1 MTADAARSGSAG
13 APGEPP
19 RLPTLRRSLLPLLLA
34 VLLPLVAAVS
44 GLVAYQWSEQREH
57 GLAELQHQARLLRLA
72 LDRELTLDI
81 AVLTALGAS
90 RDLERADWATV
101 HEVAKRAS
109 AVRPGSWI
117 IGMDD
122 TGQNTFNTAVSFGG
136 ALPNLRRSLA
146 KPGSVE
152 WRGRRLPLPAL
163 EIFTDPLR
171 TGQPAFSGLVY
182 GRSSNRAVVATN
194 VPVMRSGRATHV
206 LGLAYSPDVYVDLLR
221 AHAPGQEHLA
231 AIVDDRGLVV
241 ARNRAPEESVGLQ
254 APAPFDKGAGALPD
268 EGLGETV
275 SLEGVP
281 VHYAFSQSRV
291 NGWTVSVGIPTS
303 TLLAPAR
310 RALWASFAFVV
321 AMFLLGGAFALRLS
335 RRIAVPLTTLAARAN
350 SEANSFDDVPSSG
363 IEEVEVLKRAMVGAA
378 AAQEQRRRSE
388 AEREQAQ
395 RGLEQANAKLLE
407 EGRRKDEFL
416 AMLGHEL
423 RNPMAALRTAGQVL
437 ARTQEQDAL
446 KARMHGIVARQSAHL
461 ARMVDDLLD
470 VARVTHGKMMLRKV
484 DVQLDELARS
494 VAEDARPQV
503 ERKGLHFELRADD
516 PVRVVA
522 DETRIAQVLANV
534 LDNAI
539 KYTPAGGRITLNVAA
554 EGSQAVV
561 RVRDSGIGVPAE
573 LLPRL
578 FEAFAQDAQ
587 AIERSQGGL
596 GLGLAIA
603 RRIVELHGGSI
614 RMRSE
619 GAGLGT
625 EVEIRLPA
633 EHSGE

>member
-1 MTADAARSGSAG
+1 MTADAGRSGATA
-13 APGEPP
+13 APAEPR
-19 RLPTLRRSLLPLLLA
+19 RLPTLRQSLLPLLLA
-34 VLLPLVAAVS
+34 VLIPLVAAAS
-44 GLVAYQWSEQREH
+44 GLVAYQWAQQREH

-122 TGQNTFNTAVSFGG
+122 TGQNTFNTAVPFGA
-136 ALPNLRRSLA
+136 ALPNFRRSLA
-146 KPGSVE
+146 KPGSIE
-152 WRGRRLPLPAL
+152 WQGRRLPLPAL

-221 AHAPGQEHLA
+221 AHVPGQEHLA

-241 ARNRAPEESVGLQ
+241 ARNRSPEQSVGLQ
-254 APAPFDKGAGALPD
+254 APVPFDKGAGALPD

-275 SLEGVP
+275 SLDGVP

-291 NGWTVSVGIPTS
+291 NGWTVSVGIPTT
-303 TLLAPAR
+303 TLLAPGR
-310 RALWASFAFVV
+310 SALWASFAFVV
-321 AMFLLGGAFALRLS
+321 AMFLLAGAFALRLS
-335 RRIAVPLTTLAARAN
+335 RRIAVPLTTLAARATADN
-350 SEANSFDDVPSSG
+350 RFDDVPSSG
-363 IEEVEVLKRAMVGAA
+363 IAEVEVLKRAMVAAA

-423 RNPMAALRTAGQVL
+423 RNPLAALRTAAQVL
-437 ARTQEQDAL
+437 ARTREPDAL
-446 KARMHGIVARQSAHL
+446 KARMHGIVGRQTAHL

-470 VARVTHGKMMLRKV
+470 VARVTHGKMMLRKIHV
-484 DVQLDELARS
+484 ELDELARS
-494 VAEDARPQV
+494 VAEDARPRL
-503 ERKGLHFELRADD
+503 ERKDLHFELRADGAV
-516 PVRVVA
+516 PVVA
-522 DETRIAQVLANV
+522 DETRIGQVLANV

-539 KYTPAGGRITLNVAA
+539 KYTPAGGRITVDVAA
-554 EGSQAVV
+554 EGNQAVV
-561 RVRDSGIGVPAE
+561 RVRDTGAGVPAE

-587 AIERSQGGL
+587 AIERSEGGL

-633 EHSGE
+633 GRSGE